1 MLIGNNVKQPTT
13 CSSYTPEVSYT
24 WNTTSYRSA
33 KQTAGRSEGDVLAFQ
48 DGIDSNDGVFNGFF
62 TGPINTWNET
72 TKNGEMFT
80 LKNAFTGVAT
90 SNGHA
95 TEIKTNFNP
104 TGSTS
109 TVSAQGSNFFYFSG
123 SKLYFHKLT
132 DSTTNVTTTVTTTAS
147 GATNVNNNTHNVY
160 HYQNFT
166 VAALSNITGVGT
178 GANQIDASDIILF

>member
-1 MLIGNNVKQPTT
+1 M
-13 CSSYTPEVSYT
+13 
-24 WNTTSYRSA
+24 
-33 KQTAGRSEGDVLAFQ
+33 AFQ

-90 SNGHA
+90 SDGHA

-109 TVSAQGSNFFYFSG
+109 TVLAEGSNFFYFSG

-132 DSTTNVTTTVTTTAS
+132 DLTIEGSGETAAS
-147 GATNVNNNTHNVY
+147 VY

-166 VAALSNITGVGT
+166 VAAMSGITGVGT
-178 GANQIDASDIILF
+178 GDNQIDASNIILF

>member
-1 MLIGNNVKQPTT
+1 M
-13 CSSYTPEVSYT
+13 
-24 WNTTSYRSA
+24 
-33 KQTAGRSEGDVLAFQ
+33 AFQ

-90 SNGHA
+90 SDGHA

-109 TVSAQGSNFFYFSG
+109 TVIEGSG
-123 SKLYFHKLT
+123 E
-132 DSTTNVTTTVTTTAS
+132 TAAS
-147 GATNVNNNTHNVY
+147 VY

-166 VAALSNITGVGT
+166 VAAMSGITGVGT
-178 GANQIDASDIILF
+178 GENQIDASDIILF